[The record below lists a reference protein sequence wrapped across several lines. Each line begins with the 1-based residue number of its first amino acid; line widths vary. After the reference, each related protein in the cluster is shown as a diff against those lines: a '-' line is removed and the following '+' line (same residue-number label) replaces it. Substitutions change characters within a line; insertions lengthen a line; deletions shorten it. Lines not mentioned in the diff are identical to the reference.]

1 MNMSYPSGN
10 TYLLPQNLPRNIR
23 WARILLGSYSGRESE
38 LTCIQ
43 QYIYHHLIA
52 QPTMPD
58 IAENLLFIAFQEM
71 GHLNLLGAT
80 INMLGLRPSYTFY
93 QGTRRLRWNSGFVQ
107 YGRNLREMLDLD
119 LAAEQRA
126 IEAYEQAVRLIPEE
140 QIQKLLR
147 HIIEEEKKHVQIL
160 TGLRD
165 SL

>member
-1 MNMSYPSGN
+1 M
-10 TYLLPQNLPRNIR
+10 
-23 WARILLGSYSGRESE
+23 
-38 LTCIQ
+38 
-43 QYIYHHLIA
+43 
-52 QPTMPD
+52 
-58 IAENLLFIAFQEM
+58 
-71 GHLNLLGAT
+71 LGAT